1 MNVEKREVAAIAEND
16 TDDTEKRSAV
26 KPVLE
31 ERQQRS
37 KAVQKTKKTN
47 WIDFG
52 IRASFT
58 VALFIFLARA
68 VSWSIVFVTLA
79 HVDIPPLLV
88 GLRFGAYG
96 NLVSCVHWGILQLS
110 KRFNVDLARFINRYR
125 AVI

>member
-1 MNVEKREVAAIAEND
+1 MNIEKREVAAIAEND

-31 ERQQRS
+31 ERQQQS

-58 VALFIFLARA
+58 VALFIFLARS

-79 HVDIPPLLV
+79 HVDIAPLLV
-88 GLRFGAYG
+88 GLTVVASG
-96 NLVSCVHWGILQLS
+96 NVLS
-110 KRFNVDLARFINRYR
+110 FFHSGSLLLS
-125 AVI
+125 